1 MGNMGREIVTLLE
14 KHRGSLDRVVDT
26 LLQKKLQQ
34 TEGMI

>member
-1 MGNMGREIVTLLE
+1 MGREIVKLLE
-14 KHRGSLDRVVDT
+14 KHRGSVDRVVDT